1 MLLVQLEMSEPH
13 EKNKHIEEEEE
24 VEEEEYVLLELD
36 HCLYSDIL
44 PGTPFALSVS

>member
-1 MLLVQLEMSEPH
+1 MSGTH
-13 EKNKHIEEEEE
+13 DKDKQIEEEEE
-24 VEEEEYVLLELD
+24 AEEEEYVLLELD

>member
-1 MLLVQLEMSEPH
+1 MSETH
-13 EKNKHIEEEEE
+13 DKGKQIEEEEE
-24 VEEEEYVLLELD
+24 AEEDEYVLLELD